1 MTRLSVW
8 SRRTADATI
17 EDGDSVVYSE
27 VDFRR
32 WTRRFIYAIAFV
44 VVSVMSMNVLLD
56 PYQIFNLT
64 SLRDSYTPNEIYNK
78 VKYLIEHPERHDS
91 FFLGSSRMGMFKP
104 DVAQSAHPQR
114 SYYNLSVLGV
124 EIDQELAILE
134 AIHAGGV
141 TVRELVIGID
151 LYPFLVRRGHGD
163 PAHQP
168 HPLMSGKHDL
178 NFGLSYLFLASYKA
192 ALSRLLHTLQP
203 EPDIG
208 FDFRGD
214 GRYRLL
220 RYERER
226 AADPE
231 AYLAKHL
238 PKLGQASRPAGPPRW
253 IEAAFQDLEQLRNWC
268 TTHGVQT
275 YWFIHPLHPSVL
287 VNVAE
292 DAVSEFRQRIFAI
305 FGTVPDFSESPGF
318 RDSQDYYDSKHYVP
332 ELAARIV
339 GNLFQDRG
347 VAGL

>member
-1 MTRLSVW
+1 
-8 SRRTADATI
+8 
-17 EDGDSVVYSE
+17 
-27 VDFRR
+27 
-32 WTRRFIYAIAFV
+32 
-44 VVSVMSMNVLLD
+44 
-56 PYQIFNLT
+56 
-64 SLRDSYTPNEIYNK
+64 
-78 VKYLIEHPERHDS
+78 
-91 FFLGSSRMGMFKP
+91 MFKP